1 MTSELTIG
9 KLAERTD
16 VHPRTIRFYEAKGLL
31 PPPRRSSSGYRLY
44 SPEDIRRLGLV
55 RAARALGFS
64 IREVRHLMTVAQHEG
79 CASFQ
84 GHVAQLMVAKLQ
96 EVEQTIE
103 QLTSLR
109 NELRE
114 VLSSLEEPEGGC
126 ESSVLDCD
134 GCRCLGQPWTNP
146 SEGRR

>member
-1 MTSELTIG
+1 MASELTIG
-9 KLAERTD
+9 KLAERSD

-44 SPEDIRRLGLV
+44 SAQDVRRLGLV
-55 RAARALGFS
+55 RAARSLGFS
-64 IREVRHLMTVAQHEG
+64 IREVRHLMAVAQHEG

-84 GHVAQLMVAKLQ
+84 GRVAQLIVAKLQ
-96 EVEQTIE
+96 EVEGAIQ

-109 NELRE
+109 EGLRE

-126 ESSVLDCD
+126 ESSVLNCD

-146 SEGRR
+146 SEGGR

>member
-9 KLAERTD
+9 KLAERTEL
-16 VHPRTIRFYEAKGLL
+16 HPRTIRFYEAKGLL

-44 SPEDIRRLGLV
+44 SAKDVRRLGLI

-64 IREVRHLMTVAQHEG
+64 IREVRQLMVVAQHEA

-84 GHVAQLMVAKLQ
+84 GQVAQLIVGKLK
-96 EVEQTIE
+96 EVDQTIQ

-109 NELRE
+109 DGLHD
-114 VLSSLEEPEGGC
+114 VLGPLEETEGGC
-126 ESSVLDCD
+126 ESSVLDRD
-134 GCRCLGQPWTNP
+134 GCRCLGQP
-146 SEGRR
+146 